1 MIQFKMI
8 ITFET
13 RVSSVDVR
21 AKESVTL
28 NHASAMQT
36 GSVARSVLS
45 ACFFTFY
52 EEAISSQYRNVSRR
66 NRRWFRERDSNR
78 LVKLSVD

>member
-45 ACFFTFY
+45 ACFLLFY
-52 EEAISSQYRNVSRR
+52 EDVISSQYRNVSH
-66 NRRWFRERDSNR
+66 RDHIGFGNET
-78 LVKLSVD
+78 LTGW

>member
-45 ACFFTFY
+45 ACFYFFTKRQFL
-52 EEAISSQYRNVSRR
+52 VSTAMSHAVTAVGFG
-66 NRRWFRERDSNR
+66 NETLTDW
-78 LVKLSVD
+78 

>member
-45 ACFFTFY
+45 ACFLLFFY
-52 EEAISSQYRNVSRR
+52 EEVISSLYRNVSH
-66 NRRWFRERDSNR
+66 RDHIGFGNET
-78 LVKLSVD
+78 LTGW